1 MTVRIFDLLLIFVS
15 GAFIFQAIRTPVEN
29 YDVMGPSLWPLSVA
43 IPMLGLL
50 VLNSLLSRRS
60 RDDVAT
66 PLSNRFWLM
75 CLAMVA
81 LVGLQVLAIV
91 PFFLSAAG
99 FCLCAFLLMSDRPN
113 AKSILKAGS
122 AAVFFCF
129 LIQYLF
135 TSVIILDLKTTF

>member
-1 MTVRIFDLLLIFVS
+1 MNVRKFDLLLIFISV
-15 GAFIFQAIRTPVEN
+15 AFIYQAIRTPAEN
-29 YDVMGPSLWPLSVA
+29 YDVMGPALWPLSVA

-50 VLNSLLSRRS
+50 VLTCLLSRRS
-60 RDDVAT
+60 DDDIAT

-91 PFFLSAAG
+91 PFFLSAAA
-99 FCLCAFLLMSDRPN
+99 FCFCAFLLMSDRPN

-122 AAVFFCF
+122 AAVIFCF

-135 TSVIILDLKTTF
+135 TSAIILDLKTTF